1 MRASNEFLL
10 EDTQGTV
17 RILTLNRPDK
27 RNALNKTLHTELL
40 DALAR
45 ADADP
50 DIRCVL
56 LAGAGKSFCAG
67 ADLAEH
73 HESAK
78 QPAAANEIRIRQM
91 AQLQLAVSELGKP
104 VVAAVQGTVLGA
116 GAGLA
121 ISADLVVMADDARL
135 GYPEV
140 PHGMVPTLMFP
151 TLVRQVG
158 RRAAFELLFIGALID
173 AQRAVSLGLANE
185 AVAPGT
191 LMDRAL
197 ALAASFGAM
206 DGTTLRRAKNLF
218 YQLADMPLREG
229 MRAGVAAS
237 LQQ

>member
-56 LAGAGKSFCAG
+56 LAG

-191 LMDRAL
+191 LMERAL
-197 ALAASFGAM
+197 ALAASLGAM

-229 MRAGVAAS
+229 MRAGVG
-237 LQQ
+237 